1 MKTKLSIAVL
11 WLIPSWA
18 ASISAHPE
26 VIRLTGR
33 NAGQTLV
40 VSAGERDVTV
50 QCSFELA
57 NPSLANVSAAGV
69 VTALA
74 DGKTSLT
81 Q

>member
-18 ASISAHPE
+18 ASISVHPE

-40 VSAGERDVTV
+40 VSA
-50 QCSFELA
+50 
-57 NPSLANVSAAGV
+57 VSE
-69 VTALA
+69 T
-74 DGKTSLT
+74 
-81 Q
+81 

>member
-33 NAGQTLV
+33 NATQTLV
-40 VSAGERDVTV
+40 VSAGERDVTAE
-50 QCSFELA
+50 CTFELA
-57 NPSLANVSAAGV
+57 NPSLAKVSARE
-69 VTALA
+69 
-74 DGKTSLT
+74 S
-81 Q
+81 